1 MKHLKK
7 ITIKIDSSIDDK
19 DEIIVNSIESNF
31 ENIFTDMDHYFNQR
45 YGQDTNTGS
54 EGKKRYNKSV
64 NKLSA
69 KLLEEIIM
77 PIFTKK
83 CSEMLA
89 ETNVELQG
97 TKEELQVTKVEL
109 QGTKEELQD
118 TKMRLT
124 ELERVLKAN
133 GLI

>member
-1 MKHLKK
+1 
-7 ITIKIDSSIDDK
+7 
-19 DEIIVNSIESNF
+19 
-31 ENIFTDMDHYFNQR
+31 
-45 YGQDTNTGS
+45 
-54 EGKKRYNKSV
+54 
-64 NKLSA
+64 
-69 KLLEEIIM
+69 M

-89 ETNVELQG
+89 ETDAKL
-97 TKEELQVTKVEL
+97 KVTKSEL